1 MPFRDGYTISGAIA
15 QMLNMSAVGGECFKL
30 FAVTISESGIAS
42 TTLLASSR
50 MGWGA
55 FTQHGSKIYFLDRD
69 TGRVLYVDI
78 SSAPSSYSPLGDGA
92 EPVAQAFFEMPQAE
106 GFVARTEGTKACLYG
121 VSYPYLPG
129 WAMQSIAWPGGKYY
143 LWKWHPELTDRVE
156 LFEEDRQDGWEALGL
171 LAEAVNC
178 QVGMDPDGTG
188 FFRPIPD
195 GSGSVGLEIDL
206 DSSICRHITIEKGDG
221 LDDIVNRSQ
230 FVPYEATVGEPE
242 ATLDLLGYRHE
253 AKQVYF
259 NGETE
264 VRSDST
270 IERNV
275 TLHCIKG
282 GAIGTALFKYLIHD
296 FQISTAI
303 REAVNLGAP
312 RQLRLDNNQDL
323 AVGMLVQVGD
333 WDAGAAITEIQADGD
348 VIIDTDMTTAFD
360 VGTQVIFRS
369 AEHGKWSTEYDTPDD
384 FLADDVFV
392 EIGDTGL
399 WLRFTPSDDETYN
412 FAVGDRIRV
421 YNPGLSLDRSRTK
434 KYFVEDT
441 DSIAT
446 YGASEYNPDNPYI
459 SLTLGR
465 ALSAGIVAGDA
476 DPHHTWKLV
485 CTLLLQARPWALL
498 LIRSREHLPTAAD
511 NEEVCYIKQVEHDI
525 AKARTTIVA
534 RACSAYA

>member
-1 MPFRDGYTISGAIA
+1 
-15 QMLNMSAVGGECFKL
+15 
-30 FAVTISESGIAS
+30 
-42 TTLLASSR
+42 
-50 MGWGA
+50 
-55 FTQHGSKIYFLDRD
+55 
-69 TGRVLYVDI
+69 
-78 SSAPSSYSPLGDGA
+78 
-92 EPVAQAFFEMPQAE
+92 
-106 GFVARTEGTKACLYG
+106 
-121 VSYPYLPG
+121 
-129 WAMQSIAWPGGKYY
+129 
-143 LWKWHPELTDRVE
+143 
-156 LFEEDRQDGWEALGL
+156 
-171 LAEAVNC
+171 
-178 QVGMDPDGTG
+178 
-188 FFRPIPD
+188 
-195 GSGSVGLEIDL
+195 
-206 DSSICRHITIEKGDG
+206 
-221 LDDIVNRSQ
+221 
-230 FVPYEATVGEPE
+230 
-242 ATLDLLGYRHE
+242 
-253 AKQVYF
+253 
-259 NGETE
+259 
-264 VRSDST
+264 
-270 IERNV
+270 
-275 TLHCIKG
+275 
-282 GAIGTALFKYLIHD
+282 
-296 FQISTAI
+296 
-303 REAVNLGAP
+303 
-312 RQLRLDNNQDL
+312 
-323 AVGMLVQVGD
+323 
-333 WDAGAAITEIQADGD
+333 
-348 VIIDTDMTTAFD
+348 MTTAFD
-360 VGTQVIFRS
+360 VRTQVIFRS